1 MKRTAL
7 AVGAVTLALVLV
19 ALTVGYRIL
28 VRKYGYS
35 TKSVVVLSPAVTP
48 PVASPAG
55 SAPSEGFLHGRVA
68 TRSGVVYEG
77 RLRFGGLQEAFW
89 GDFFNGSKKENPW
102 AAYVPSE
109 RVPTRRRPLSIFGI
123 EIAQRERPVDLG
135 RLFMARLGDL
145 TRVEASGGDLR
156 VTTKSGSVFVLD
168 RFEASDFDD
177 GLRVWDGERG
187 VLDLDSLE
195 ILAIDFRS
203 APPLADVPNRL
214 HGTVRS
220 AQGDFAGFVQWNRR
234 QCLGSDE
241 LGGRTAE
248 GELRLSFDSIR
259 SIAREGSDG
268 SRVTLDDGREVV
280 LSRTR
285 DVDEGNRGLYVDD
298 ARYGRVLVSWD
309 SFERVDFDA
318 PGTAGSGPAYGD
330 FPPGT
335 RLAGSVTTKDGR
347 RLVGRLVYDL
357 DESETTETL
366 DAPSGGVDYTL
377 PFDLVAAIVPSDGGG
392 SARVILRAGE
402 ALELESKGDLGERN
416 AGLLVFVEG
425 GGRPEYVRWNEVAR
439 VDLDAPA
446 APARSQEAPPRLPS
460 TH

>member
-7 AVGAVTLALVLV
+7 AAGAATSVLVLV
-19 ALTVGYRIL
+19 ALTVGYRTL

-35 TKSVVVLSPAVTP
+35 AKSVVVLSPAIAP
-48 PVASPAG
+48 PGSSPPA
-55 SAPSEGFLHGRVA
+55 SAPSEGFLYGRVA
-68 TRSGVVYEG
+68 TRSGVAYEG

-89 GDFFNGSKKENPW
+89 GDFFNGSKQENPW
-102 AAYVPSE
+102 AAHVPSE
-109 RVPTRRRPLSIFGI
+109 RVPTRRRPLSIFGV
-123 EIAQRERPVDLG
+123 EIAQRERPLDLG
-135 RLFMARLGDL
+135 RFFMARMGDL
-145 TRVEASGGDLR
+145 ARVEAAGGDVR
-156 VTTKSGSVFVLD
+156 VTTKSGSLFVLD

-177 GLRVWDGERG
+177 GLRVWDAERG
-187 VLDLDSLE
+187 VVDLDSLE
-195 ILAIDFRS
+195 VLAIDFLP

-214 HGTVRS
+214 HGTARS
-220 AQGDFAGFVQWNRR
+220 SQGDFAGFVQWNRR

-248 GELRLSFDSIR
+248 GEVRLPFDSIR
-259 SIAREGSDG
+259 SIAREGRDG
-268 SRVTLDDGREVV
+268 SRVTLVDGREVV
-280 LSRTR
+280 LSRSR
-285 DVDEGNRGLYVDD
+285 DVGEGNRGLYVDD
-298 ARYGRVLVSWD
+298 ARYGRVLVSWE

-335 RLAGSVTTKDGR
+335 PLAGSVTTKDGR
-347 RLVGRLVYDL
+347 RRGGRLVYDL

-377 PFDLVAAIVPSDGGG
+377 PFGLVASIVPDDGAGR
-392 SARVILRAGE
+392 ARVILRDGE
-402 ALELESKGDLGERN
+402 ALELEAKGDLGERN

-425 GGRPEYVRWNEVAR
+425 GERPEYVRWNEVAR
-439 VDLDAPA
+439 IDLDAPA
-446 APARSQEAPPRLPS
+446 APVRSEEAPARLPA